1 MVGQKLKEAF
11 ALADE
16 KRDELIRLLR
26 GIVSIDTCVPPGR
39 NYDVL
44 VDYLEPKFIELGFE
58 TERVIIPEEK
68 IRKIPLPLEG
78 PRVNLVATKNVN
90 KPPVSI
96 YAHMDTVPIEQKWS
110 VDPFAGVVKDGKI
123 YGRGVLDMKGSIA
136 ALLAALQI
144 IQELDLELSYS
155 PVCLMCTDEEIGV
168 YPGILHLA
176 LQGYVKG
183 HILCLELGSQEA
195 IVPAGALG
203 KVDVT
208 ITVTGR
214 SCHSG
219 MSYLGINAVEE
230 IVPILEELIK
240 LKREVEKRESRIPAF
255 PIPEAPSKQLVPRFN
270 INIIRGGVKSNIVP
284 SECTV
289 VIDRRYIIEEKFE
302 DIVAEIEG
310 AVERGRKRSKAID
323 VKTDYLHV
331 YPALEIDPN
340 SVYVRKMREALKAV
354 KGYKDEDFVVGG
366 ISASTDMAFV
376 AQVLKTDKF
385 ACIGPFRADNKSAHG
400 ADEYVNI
407 NDLISMVKELI
418 YYLTA

>member
-289 VIDRRYIIEEKFE
+289 IIDRRYIIEEKFE

-323 VKTDYLHV
+323 VKTGYLHV

-340 SVYVRKMREALKAV
+340 SVYARKMREALKAV